1 MLLDCETRW
10 GSVYTMLERASQQK
24 QAVKLAE
31 DDPDLAIVA
40 ESKLTP
46 NDWDLIPK
54 VIALLGPIYAS
65 SLSAES
71 DTASV
76 SDIIPLTK
84 KMKIEIQ
91 RVSQSGIGTMKDA
104 LLNQIDR
111 YLEGGDTRAH
121 FVKMEQNP
129 LMVIATLLDPRYKT
143 AGFQNKEE
151 GQRGKQKLL
160 TLIISELTQEVSG
173 TEMVTETADPADHT
187 QVTEVRK

>member
-1 MLLDCETRW
+1 MMLDCLTRW
-10 GSVYTMLERASQQK
+10 GSVYTMLERTSQQK
-24 QAVKLAE
+24 QAIKLAE

-111 YLEGGDTRAH
+111 
-121 FVKMEQNP
+121 
-129 LMVIATLLDPRYKT
+129 
-143 AGFQNKEE
+143 
-151 GQRGKQKLL
+151 
-160 TLIISELTQEVSG
+160 
-173 TEMVTETADPADHT
+173 
-187 QVTEVRK
+187 

>member
-1 MLLDCETRW
+1 MMLDCETRW
-10 GSVYTMLERASQQK
+10 GSVYTMLERASLQK
-24 QAVKLAE
+24 QAIKLAE

-84 KMKIEIQ
+84 MMKIEIQ

-121 FVKMEQNP
+121 FVNVEQNP

-143 AGFQNKEE
+143 AGFQNKE

-173 TEMVTETADPADHT
+173 TEMVTETAGPADHT